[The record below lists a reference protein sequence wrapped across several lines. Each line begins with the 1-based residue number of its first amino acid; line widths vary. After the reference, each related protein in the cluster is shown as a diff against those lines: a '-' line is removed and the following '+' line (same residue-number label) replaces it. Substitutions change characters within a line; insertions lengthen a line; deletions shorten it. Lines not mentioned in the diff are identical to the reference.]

1 MKSPQARS
9 LSKHDIV
16 RAIKGIINH
25 TQLLSGR
32 LDDMDRI
39 VGDYIEYKKDMDK
52 FGDYLDG
59 KYKQPEDKP
68 SGRDAKTSKK

>member
-9 LSKHDIV
+9 LSKHDII
-16 RAIKGIINH
+16 RAIKGLINH

-32 LDDMDRI
+32 LDDMDRV

-59 KYKQPEDKP
+59 KYKQPKRKR
-68 SGRDAKTSKK
+68 SGKDTKNSAK